1 MKIFLLGL
9 PGCGKTTLG
18 KELSSSMGIPFVD
31 LDTEIEKAEGA
42 TIKEIFEKKKEDYF
56 RQVESAHLKEWCAR
70 KNDFVMATGG
80 GVPVFFDNLSVI
92 NQSGLSIFLDVPPR
106 EIARRITTT
115 ALADRPLLA
124 KTHPESLKD
133 HIEFMR
139 SHRISFYRQA
149 RLVFSGEAITAKEIL
164 GKIKMESQP

>member
-18 KELSSSMGIPFVD
+18 KELASVLDVPFVD
-31 LDTEIEKAEGA
+31 LDAEIEKSEGRV
-42 TIKEIFEKKKEDYF
+42 IKEIFAKRKEDYF
-56 RQVESAHLKEWCAR
+56 RQVESAQLKKWCSA

-80 GVPVFFDNLSVI
+80 GVPVFHDNMIVI
-92 NQSGLSIFLDVPPR
+92 NRSGKSIFLDVPPR
-106 EIARRITTT
+106 EIARRITLT

-139 SHRISFYRQA
+139 SQRISFYRKA
-149 RLVFSGEAITAKEIL
+149 HLVLSGDSISAKEIL
-164 GKIKMESQP
+164 EKIKMESQS

>member
-18 KELSSSMGIPFVD
+18 KELAYELGIPFVD
-31 LDTEIEKAEGA
+31 LDTEIENSERES
-42 TIKEIFEKKKEDYF
+42 IKEIFEKKKEDYF
-56 RQVESAHLKEWCAR
+56 RRLESAHLKKWCAM

-80 GVPVFFDNLSVI
+80 GVPVFFDNLIAI
-92 NQSGLSIFLDVPPR
+92 NQAGKSIFLDVPPR
-106 EIARRITTT
+106 EIARRITLT
-115 ALADRPLLA
+115 DRPLLA

-139 SHRISFYRQA
+139 SQRISFYRQA
-149 RLVFSGEAITAKEIL
+149 HLVISGDSISAKEIL
-164 GKIKMESQP
+164 DKIKMESQS

>member
-18 KELSSSMGIPFVD
+18 KELALALGIPFVD
-31 LDTEIEKAEGA
+31 LDAEIENSEKA
-42 TIKEIFEKKKEDYF
+42 TIREIFDKKKEDYF
-56 RQVESAHLKEWCAR
+56 RRLESAHLKKWCAM

-80 GVPVFFDNLSVI
+80 GVPVFFDNLISI
-92 NQSGLSIFLDVPPR
+92 NQAGKSIFLDVPPR
-106 EIARRITTT
+106 EIARRITHT

-139 SHRISFYRQA
+139 SQRISFYRQA
-149 RLVFSGEAITAKEIL
+149 HLVLSGESISAKEIL
-164 GKIKMESQP
+164 DKIKMESQS

>member
-18 KELSSSMGIPFVD
+18 KELASALGIPFVD
-31 LDTEIEKAEGA
+31 LDTEIENSERES
-42 TIKEIFEKKKEDYF
+42 IKEIFEKKKEDYF
-56 RQVESAHLKEWCAR
+56 RRLESAHLKKWCAM

-80 GVPVFFDNLSVI
+80 GVPVFFDNLIAI
-92 NQSGLSIFLDVPPR
+92 NQAGKSIFLDVPPR
-106 EIARRITTT
+106 EIARRITLT
-115 ALADRPLLA
+115 ALTDRPLLA

-139 SHRISFYRQA
+139 SQRISFYRQA
-149 RLVFSGEAITAKEIL
+149 HLVISGDSISAKEIL
-164 GKIKMESQP
+164 DRIKMESQS